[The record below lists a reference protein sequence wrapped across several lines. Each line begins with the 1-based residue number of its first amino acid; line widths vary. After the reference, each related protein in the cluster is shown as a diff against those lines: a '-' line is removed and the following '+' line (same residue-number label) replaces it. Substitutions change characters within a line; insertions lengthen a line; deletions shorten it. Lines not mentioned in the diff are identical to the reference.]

1 MVKPAIIIIGAIPVI
16 FAILIA
22 IPLITKP
29 EIPFSAVNPND
40 IIELEYTKH
49 HLKKI
54 SFGVTERV
62 EAQKSEIL
70 VIHNN
75 GDIRYTVTEEGIRW
89 VIIGD
94 NNYGEGSSREH
105 AAMTPRYL
113 GCAAVIVKSIARIHE
128 TNLKKQGILALTFEN
143 PNDYEKIKE
152 SDRISILGLKDL
164 KPATSLKCIIQ
175 HNDGTKE
182 EISLHHSYNKFQIE
196 WFRAGSALN
205 ILHSKEN

>member
-70 VIHNN
+70 VIQNN
-75 GDIRYTVTEEGIRW
+75 GDIRYTVTEEGI
-89 VIIGD
+89 
-94 NNYGEGSSREH
+94 
-105 AAMTPRYL
+105 MTPD
-113 GCAAVIVKSIARIHE
+113 KFS
-128 TNLKKQGILALTFEN
+128 NLDEEKMKKLTAL
-143 PNDYEKIKE
+143 IKE
-152 SDRISILGLKDL
+152 TGFMSIPSESFPVLDGVEEYQKS
-164 KPATSLKCIIQ
+164 SLKVTLNREVKQIHWPEQNATEKFVPPIITIVESEL
-175 HNDGTKE
+175 D
-182 EISLHHSYNKFQIE
+182 QIIAQLIE
-196 WFRAGSALN
+196 
-205 ILHSKEN
+205 